1 MRALAGDA
9 RYDAELSLAGR
20 TKAPVLPHGA
30 VRIGGFGG
38 VEGLAAYLRAGGFTA
53 LINAT
58 HPFAARMA
66 HNAVAGA
73 ALAGVP
79 MLRVLR
85 PAWVA
90 QPGDDWRDVPD
101 MEAAAIALGAAPR
114 RVLLTIGQKDLAA
127 FRAAPQHRYLI
138 RSVDPPPPE
147 TRPPQA
153 EIITARGP
161 FAEADEAALLRD
173 HAIDLLVTKNAGGGA
188 TEAKLAAARSLGVPV
203 VMVARPVSPSC
214 ATVTDIG
221 AALDWLHAGTAT
233 PRGV

>member
-1 MRALAGDA
+1 M
-9 RYDAELSLAGR
+9 
-20 TKAPVLPHGA
+20 
-30 VRIGGFGG
+30 
-38 VEGLAAYLRAGGFTA
+38 EGLAAYLRAGGFTA